1 MVPSGREFRV
11 VSPSEP
17 REIDFRQL
25 ASADLPMLAAWLAE
39 PHVRTFYQKT
49 PVSLE
54 EVALE
59 YGPVINAQEPTLS
72 HLALSQGQPFAYL
85 QCYRNADY
93 PDWAEL
99 IKVVDGISI
108 DLFIGDPSYLQ
119 RGFGQAALRAYLRR
133 VAFAHHTAET
143 RAYISHEL
151 TNIAALRCSQAVG
164 FRLLRSFLE
173 GGIETMLL
181 VVDKP

>member
-1 MVPSGREFRV
+1 RSGSAQFGATLIVDRNGLRSDDALAAINPRAEATYLLVPMVLSGREFRV

-17 REIDFRQL
+17 REIDFRLL
-25 ASADLPMLAAWLAE
+25 ASADLPMLTAWLAE

-59 YGPVINAQEPTLS
+59 YGPVISAQEPTLS
-72 HLALSQGQPFAYL
+72 HLALSQGKPFAYL

-108 DLFIGDPSYLQ
+108 DLFIGDPVYL
-119 RGFGQAALRAYLRR
+119 
-133 VAFAHHTAET
+133 
-143 RAYISHEL
+143 
-151 TNIAALRCSQAVG
+151 
-164 FRLLRSFLE
+164 
-173 GGIETMLL
+173 
-181 VVDKP
+181 